1 MDRFDR
7 VVPSMS
13 PGAFRPE
20 TNLEFRENLIRHDPN
35 KWLEDKPRK
44 SSSFGSYLDR

>member
-13 PGAFRPE
+13 PGAIRPE
-20 TNLEFRENLIRHDPN
+20 TNLEFRENLIRHDLN
-35 KWLEDKPRK
+35 KWLDNKPGT
-44 SSSFGSYLDR
+44 SSSFGS